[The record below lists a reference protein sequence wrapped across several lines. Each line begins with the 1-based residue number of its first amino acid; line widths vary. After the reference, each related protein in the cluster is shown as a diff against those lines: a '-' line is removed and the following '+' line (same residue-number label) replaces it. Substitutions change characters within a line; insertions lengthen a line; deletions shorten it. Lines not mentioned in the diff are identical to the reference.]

1 MEFNNNLLIQ
11 FLAGTIVKSIASK
24 EYYSTTIDFPIA
36 FNTTFSCSFMV
47 SGSCFC
53 LDVGGSSMAELSIG
67 AYNVASNA
75 RNFGR
80 YHVIAIGY

>member
-1 MEFNNNLLIQ
+1 MLIQ
-11 FLAGTIVKSIASK
+11 FLAGTIMKSIASK

-36 FNTTFSCSFMV
+36 FNTNFSCSFML
-47 SGSCFC
+47 SGSGFC
-53 LDVGGSSMAELSIG
+53 LDVGGTSMAELSIG
-67 AYNVASNA
+67 AYNTATST